1 MGSRSGS
8 MTVPLRRNRNYPT
21 SDPTFILQIGS
32 QAQVSD
38 KYIHTLQE
46 ETPGVR
52 RGSVLVARFSW
63 GGLLISS
70 FPSIGLQVLQW
81 LGWLGLGFLGRGFLS
96 RELGLGVD

>member
-1 MGSRSGS
+1 MIIH
-8 MTVPLRRNRNYPT
+8 RNWNYLT
-21 SDPTFILQIGS
+21 SDPIFRLQIGS

-38 KYIHTLQE
+38 EYIHTLQE

-70 FPSIGLQVLQW
+70 FPSIGLQVLQR
-81 LGWLGLGFLGRGFLS
+81 LGLLGQ
-96 RELGLGVD
+96 ELGLGVD